1 MPRVQVSISLPYLLK
16 LSSGLYQVK
25 VGPQYRELEINEPA
39 PVLLSSRGTFTGE
52 SGMVVGQATM
62 PPLQRKTIV
71 SIVDNQP
78 ETDNPEEQARLNG
91 RQAHQLLSLTNSLL
105 RCYRAMTRNSD
116 ITELSRAE
124 ASPFRFRVLAEA
136 DEAHAWEEELS
147 FESSPPK
154 VLSEPSETITERVR
168 ALLASGSEPEVA
180 DLFLLDAERATHE
193 GRFREAVLF
202 CWSTIDSTF
211 NREYD
216 KLVDSKLDNEW
227 AEAREFFKGV
237 DFPLKK
243 KMSAALYLVSGR
255 SLFREPGDLW
265 QRLSSS
271 YNKRNGIIHRGES
284 ATEDDARRA
293 LEVALNVVKI
303 MSTL

>member
-124 ASPFRFRVLAEA
+124 ASPFRFRVFIEA
-136 DEAHAWEEELS
+136 DQAQAWEEELS

-154 VLSEPSETITERVR
+154 VLSVPSETITERVR

-202 CWSTIDSTF
+202 CWST
-211 NREYD
+211 
-216 KLVDSKLDNEW
+216 
-227 AEAREFFKGV
+227 
-237 DFPLKK
+237 
-243 KMSAALYLVSGR
+243 VSGR

-303 MSTL
+303 MNAL

>member
-1 MPRVQVSISLPYLLK
+1 MPRVQASISLPYLLK
-16 LSSGLYQVK
+16 LSNGLYQVRA
-25 VGPQYRELEINEPA
+25 GSQYRELEINEPA
-39 PVLLSSRGTFTGE
+39 PPLLSSRGTFTG
-52 SGMVVGQATM
+52 GPPLVVGQATM
-62 PPLQRKTIV
+62 PPSQRKTV
-71 SIVDNQP
+71 VAIVDNQP
-78 ETDNPEEQARLNG
+78 ETENPEEQARLNG
-91 RQAHQLLSLTNSLL
+91 RQADQLLSLTNSLL

-124 ASPFRFRVLAEA
+124 ASPFRFRALAEA
-136 DEAHAWEEELS
+136 DQAQAWEEELS

-168 ALLASGSEPEVA
+168 TLLASGSEPEVA
-180 DLFLLDAERATHE
+180 DLFLLDAERAIHE